1 MTSPVSRRSLF
12 RLAGAGAAGLTGAS
26 SLLSQDKQAGQQP
39 KPVLKLAPEVP
50 FTVPNG
56 KRSTVSLVRGEDRR
70 KTVYEALMGID
81 AELRP
86 ALKRK
91 KYVLIKPNLT
101 APLIQIADTHP
112 DAILGIL
119 DYLAP
124 RFKGPVIVAE
134 SAAFDTMVCFDNWKY
149 HEIVSEAKSQRVSLL
164 DLNLEERYV
173 PMSIVDYNVHSEPI
187 RIAARLLDPDAF
199 VICAAVP
206 KTHVMAVVT
215 ASVKNMA
222 VGCTLRSGPKGTQ
235 WSDKGKVHGGFRM
248 KGSPG
253 DSGSHQMNYNL
264 MLVAEKMAPNWGA
277 TVLDGHEGMEGEGPV
292 EGVAVPSRV
301 AIASMDYIAADRVAV
316 EVMGMNPA
324 WVGYLQY
331 LERAGVGNYDIGKID
346 VRGEAIAAV
355 RKTYKPASTLARAIE
370 WSLPLAQA
378 TSKA

>member
-1 MTSPVSRRSLF
+1 MT
-12 RLAGAGAAGLTGAS
+12 GAA
-26 SLLSQDKQAGQQP
+26 SLLSQDKQAGQPP

-50 FTVPNG
+50 FTVPNA
-56 KRSTVSLVRGEDRR
+56 KRSTVSLVRGENRR
-70 KTVYEALMGID
+70 KTVYEALLGID

-86 ALKRK
+86 ALRRK

-101 APLIQIADTHP
+101 APLVQIADTHP
-112 DAILGIL
+112 DAVLGIL

-124 RFKGPVIVAE
+124 RFKGPVIIAE

-149 HEIVSEAKSQRVSLL
+149 HQIVSEAKSQRVSLL

-173 PMSIVDYNVHSEPI
+173 PMSVVDYNIQSEPI

-215 ASVKNMA
+215 GSVKNMA

-264 MLVAEKMAPNWGA
+264 MLVASKMAPNWGA
-277 TVLDGHEGMEGEGPV
+277 AVLDGHEGMEGEGPV

-331 LERAGVGNYDIGKID
+331 LERAGIGNYDIGKID

-355 RKTYKPASTLARAIE
+355 RRTYKPASTLARAIE
-370 WSLPLAQA
+370 WSLPLAQT
-378 TSKA
+378 TSKT

>member
-1 MTSPVSRRSLF
+1 MTNLISRRRVF
-12 RLAGAGAAGLTGAS
+12 RLVGAGAAGLAGTS
-26 SLLSQDKQAGQQP
+26 SLIAQDKQAGQP
-39 KPVLKLAPEVP
+39 AKPVLRLAPEVP
-50 FTVPNG
+50 FTVPNA

-86 ALKRK
+86 ALRRK

-101 APLIQIADTHP
+101 APLVQIADTHS

-124 RFKGPVIVAE
+124 RFKGPVIIAE
-134 SAAFDTMVCFDNWKY
+134 SAAFDTMVCYDNWKY
-149 HEIVSEAKSQRVSLL
+149 HQIVSEAKSQRVSLL
-164 DLNLEERYV
+164 DLNLEEHYV
-173 PMSIVDYNVHSEPI
+173 PMSIVDYNVHATPI
-187 RIAARLLDPDAF
+187 RLAARLLDPDAF

-206 KTHVMAVVT
+206 KTHVFAVVT
-215 ASVKNMA
+215 ASVKNMT
-222 VGCTLRSGPKGTQ
+222 VGGTLRSGPKGPQ
-235 WSDKGKVHGGFRM
+235 WSDKSKIHGGFRA
-248 KGSPG
+248 KGQPG

-264 MLVAEKMAPNWGA
+264 MLVAERMAPNWGA

-346 VRGEAIAAV
+346 VRGETIAAV
-355 RKTYKPASTLARAIE
+355 RRTYKPASTLERALE
-370 WSLPLAQA
+370 WNLPLVQTTNRA
-378 TSKA
+378 